1 MEEPFFIDVNYQGEE
16 LEFEGQ
22 LHLSGYQHKI
32 EINVN
37 DIPVFFEPDE
47 ERNYRALVSMEQ
59 MSHSKLL
66 TPGLLQAIAHRLDS
80 LLNT

>member
-37 DIPVFFEPDE
+37 DIAVFFEPDE
-47 ERNYRALVSMEQ
+47 ERNYRALISMEQ
-59 MSHSKLL
+59 MNNNKKLK
-66 TPGLLQAIAHRLDS
+66 PELLRAIAERLDS
-80 LLNT
+80 LLQ